1 MHSWLFG
8 CLVRLGQDTNVG
20 NFALVYFEKKATF
33 ENFVGVGAE
42 DTICTICGQKWQ
54 NVHLHPFR
62 FVGPNLHKIVFFVG
76 GWVGGLVFFLG
87 GVPHLALSPPCFCW
101 FVLGFIGVLFALPFV
116 LRLKFSV
123 SLSFYLAC
131 LSVSLSLSISLSPF
145 CFSFSLSLS
154 LLIYFFFL
162 VLFHYYFLVF
172 FFVLLSCFFFGGGG
186 RFVCFCYMK

>member
-1 MHSWLFG
+1 MWAILLW
-8 CLVRLGQDTNVG
+8 CIL
-20 NFALVYFEKKATF
+20 KKATF

-76 GWVGGLVFFLG
+76 GWVGGLVFFGG

-131 LSVSLSLSISLSPF
+131 LSVSLSLSLSLSLF
-145 CFSFSLSLS
+145 FFVFVSLYLS

-172 FFVLLSCFFFGGGG
+172 FLCSVVLFYFFLGGGG
-186 RFVCFCYMK
+186 SFCLFCYMK

>member
-1 MHSWLFG
+1 MWAILLW
-8 CLVRLGQDTNVG
+8 CIL
-20 NFALVYFEKKATF
+20 KKATF
-33 ENFVGVGAE
+33 ENCVGVGAE

-54 NVHLHPFR
+54 HVHLHPFR

-76 GWVGGLVFFLG
+76 GWVGGFVFFLGG

-101 FVLGFIGVLFALPFV
+101 FVLGFIGVLFVLPFV

-131 LSVSLSLSISLSPF
+131 LSVSLSLSFFFF
-145 CFSFSLSLS
+145 CFCFSLSLS
-154 LLIYFFFL
+154 PYLFFL

-172 FFVLLSCFFFGGGG
+172 FICSVVLFYFIFLFWGGGGG
-186 RFVCFCYMK
+186 RFVCFVT